1 MVFKPLD
8 SIDFDLGDLDPM
20 LLTPR
25 EKERERAGRRL
36 GGKSTNSLFSFQFES
51 PSCEQGGRQ
60 RGGEI

>member
-25 EKERERAGRRL
+25 EKEKERAGRRL
-36 GGKSTNSLFSFQFES
+36 GGKINQLIIFISV
-51 PSCEQGGRQ
+51 
-60 RGGEI
+60 

>member
-25 EKERERAGRRL
+25 EKESRAAAW
-36 GGKSTNSLFSFQFES
+36 GKINQLIIFISV
-51 PSCEQGGRQ
+51 
-60 RGGEI
+60 

>member
-36 GGKSTNSLFSFQFES
+36 GGKSTHYFHFSLSLRHVNKE
-51 PSCEQGGRQ
+51 GRQ